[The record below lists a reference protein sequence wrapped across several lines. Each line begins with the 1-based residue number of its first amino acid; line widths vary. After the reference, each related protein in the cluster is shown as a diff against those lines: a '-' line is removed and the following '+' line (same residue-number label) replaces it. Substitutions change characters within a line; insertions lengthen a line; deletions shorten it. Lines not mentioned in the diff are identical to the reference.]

1 MNFRGRTVAFIVAIT
16 MIFSSLGTAVIVGS
30 GGILDQL
37 SNGSLL
43 STSAP
48 GPSSNYDD
56 HSKKIEEAYNLI
68 RSQYVRDVSDQKLID
83 GAIQGM
89 VGALGDPHSA
99 YMDPNQANQFKS
111 DLQSSFTGIGAEVT
125 MKNGRLTI
133 VSPFKESPAEK
144 AGIQPEDQVIKVNG
158 ESLEGMNVNEAVS
171 KIRGPKG
178 SKAKLEIVRP
188 GVQDVLNITV
198 IRDVIPLETVEAE
211 MINNE
216 IGRITVSQ
224 FSEDT
229 ATDFAKGL
237 KNLEQ
242 KGMKGL
248 VIDVRGNP
256 GGLLPTVLK
265 MCDELVPDNKVVLMT
280 EDKSGKRTVYRAEGN
295 KDSKS
300 YPIAV
305 LIDRGSASASEILA
319 AALKEAGGHTLV
331 GETTFGKGTVQS
343 ARDFSD
349 GSNLKLTIAKW
360 LTPKGTWIDQHGG
373 TKGIKPDVPVKY
385 PDYVTAVP
393 PQPNQPLKRDQN
405 SVEVKQLQIVL
416 EALGYKTGRT
426 DGYFDQQTE
435 LAVKAFQKTKNIAV
449 TGQLDPK
456 TADHLRESLNDL
468 KRDPKNDVQLQ
479 VAIQVLKKKIQ

>member
-1 MNFRGRTVAFIVAIT
+1 MNFRGRTVAFIVAIA
-16 MIFSSLGTAVIVGS
+16 MIFSSLATTVVVGN
-30 GGILDQL
+30 GGILDRL
-37 SNGSLL
+37 SSGNLL

-48 GPSSNYDD
+48 GSDSNFKD
-56 HSKKIEEAYNLI
+56 HSEKIEEAYNLI
-68 RSQYVRDVSDQKLID
+68 RSKYVRDVSDQKLID

-99 YMDPNQANQFKS
+99 YMDPSQANQFKS
-111 DLQSSFTGIGAEVT
+111 DLSSSFTGIGAEVT

-158 ESLEGMNVNEAVS
+158 ESLEGMNVHEAVS

-178 SKAKLEIVRP
+178 SKANLEIVRP
-188 GVQDVLNITV
+188 GVQDVLRITV

-224 FSEDT
+224 FSEET

-237 KNLEQ
+237 KELEQ

-265 MCDELVPDNKVVLMT
+265 MCEELVPNNKVVLMT
-280 EDKSGKRTVYRAEGN
+280 EDKSGKRTVYRTEGN
-295 KDSKS
+295 NEAKS

-319 AALKEAGGHTLV
+319 AALKEAAGHTLV

-373 TKGIKPDVPVKY
+373 TKGIKPDVEVKY
-385 PDYVTAVP
+385 PDYMTAVP
-393 PQPNQPLKRDQN
+393 PQPNQPLKKDQ
-405 SVEVKQLQIVL
+405 SSAEIKQLQVIL
-416 EALGYKTGRT
+416 DALGFKTGRN
-426 DGYFDQQTE
+426 DGYFDEQTE
-435 LAVKAFQKTKNIAV
+435 LALKAFQKTKNLSI
-449 TGQLDPK
+449 TGQLDAK
-456 TADHLRESLNDL
+456 TADHLRDALNDL

-479 VAIQVLKKKIQ
+479 VALEVLKKKIK